1 MDPSA
6 QDPLSPTT
14 PQDPGQ
20 KTFSQLQSANMRDQ
34 TVSSDQL
41 RKLAEKIEK
50 AVIPQQLRDNLIERI
65 SRLALIRSSSGFM
78 SATYIL
84 EYEATASYVTW
95 VVGLPWDTMSQDLLD
110 LVKAKE
116 ILDKNHYGLDPIKDR
131 IVEYLATIMLNTK
144 IQNRQNIAHA
154 PILCLVGLAG
164 TGKTTLAA
172 SIAQALGKKF
182 ERIPFGGMG
191 DARALRGQSRAFPDA
206 EPGLIVKKLFHCKT
220 KNPVVLLDELDR
232 VTDTA
237 RADIMGVLVELLDP
251 EQNQNFTDHYIDY
264 PFDLSNILFIAT
276 ANNTNNIS
284 TAVLDRL
291 EIIQMP
297 SYSDQEKIIIAK
309 QYLFKRI
316 RDQAGLA
323 EGQLTMDESVWPG
336 LIRPLGFDSGIRSLE
351 RTIEGICRKAA
362 RQIVEGKVQTVRVD
376 ATNIKDYLPHW

>member
-1 MDPSA
+1 MDPV
-6 QDPLSPTT
+6 QDPPSETTVITPKQSLS
-14 PQDPGQ
+14 
-20 KTFSQLQSANMRDQ
+20 SMQSASMRDNNI
-34 TVSSDQL
+34 SSDQL
-41 RKLAEKIEK
+41 RKLADKIEK
-50 AVIPQQLRDNLIERI
+50 TPLPSQLKENLIERI
-65 SRLALIRSSSGFM
+65 SRLALVRSSSGFM
-78 SATYIL
+78 SSTYIL
-84 EYEATASYVTW
+84 EYEATASYVHW
-95 VVGLPWDTMSQDLLD
+95 IVGLPWDTMSQDLLD

-131 IVEYLATIMLNTK
+131 ILEYLATIMLNTK

-164 TGKTTLAA
+164 TGKTTLAS
-172 SIAQALGKKF
+172 SIAEALGKKF

-206 EPGLIVKKLFHCKT
+206 EPGLMIKKLFHAGT
-220 KNPVVLLDELDR
+220 KNPVILLDELDR

-251 EQNQNFTDHYIDY
+251 EQNQSFSDHYVDY
-264 PFDLSNILFIAT
+264 PFDLSNILFVAT

-297 SYSDQEKIIIAK
+297 SYSDQEKIVIAR
-309 QYLFKRI
+309 QYLFNRI
-316 RDQAGLA
+316 RSQAGLT
-323 EGQLTMDESVWPG
+323 ESQLTMEESVWPG

-362 RQIVEGKVQTVRVD
+362 RMIVENKAQTVRVD
-376 ATNIKDYLPHW
+376 GTNVKDYLPHW